1 MATTNLTAEAFE
13 QTIAENDI
21 VLVDFWAAW
30 CGPCRMFA
38 PVYEAASERYPNL
51 VFGKVDTEAERELA
65 SAARIVSIPTL
76 MVFREGILIYAQP
89 GAMPAQALDELI
101 GAVKAA
107 DMNAVRAELEES
119 SEEPAESMS

>member
-1 MATTNLTAEAFE
+1 MATVELTAADFE
-13 QTIAENDI
+13 KTIEDNDI

-38 PVYEAASERYPNL
+38 PVFEEASEAHPDI

-65 SAARIVSIPTL
+65 SAAQIMSIPTL
-76 MVFREGILIYAQP
+76 MVFREGILVYAQP
-89 GAMPAQALDELI
+89 GALPAPALTELI

-107 DMNAVRAELEES
+107 DMDAVRAELAERQA
-119 SEEPAESMS
+119 EPTA